1 MDFLSV
7 EAYAKSQGIHPR
19 TVQRRCQAGLIPGA
33 RKLGNNW
40 LIPRE
45 AESGNSELHGLESP
59 IPSTHYLTFASGQA
73 HDQLACLPINAA
85 HQLAQGLFAY
95 YRCDYEEALLA
106 FDQLTPSDEDYLV
119 GKLFS
124 LYAAISLGDFEG
136 YRRIR
141 PIFYPFKSK
150 SDQSSDRDQVMECFQ
165 ANIHVS
171 ISILHNLPDWLRKG
185 DLAALPASMRDL
197 AWYTYIKYLQVI
209 KDYRVML
216 VAAEARLSMQNPDTY
231 SLSDIYAYIYAA
243 LGHLKQD
250 NQDLARDRM
259 MTIMKLA
266 LPDRFIGPFVE
277 TLSTMQGLTERCLLD
292 AFPQYY
298 DRVVSQW
305 KKVFPQWVKAHNEL
319 SASSVSELLTL
330 REHQIALYA
339 VDGLTNQQIARKM
352 YLSLSTVK
360 NDLSSVYDKLGINC
374 RRQLKDLL

>member
-1 MDFLSV
+1 MGYLSV

-40 LIPRE
+40 LIPQE
-45 AESGNSELHGLESP
+45 AESATSDHHGLENP
-59 IPSTHYLTFASGQA
+59 LPATHYLTFASGQA
-73 HDQLACLPINAA
+73 DNQLESLPKNAA

-95 YRCDYEEALLA
+95 YRCEYDKALLA
-106 FDQLTPSDEDYLV
+106 FDRLVPTDEDYLV

-124 LYAAISLGDFEG
+124 LYAAISQGDFEG

-141 PIFYPFKSK
+141 PLFYTLQGKV
-150 SDQSSDRDQVMECFQ
+150 DQSSDRDQVMECFQ

-171 ISILHNLPDWLRKG
+171 ISVLHNLPDWLKKG
-185 DLAALPASMRDL
+185 DLAALPSSMRDL

-216 VAAEARLSMQNPDTY
+216 VAAEARLSLNEPGPY

-243 LGHLKQD
+243 LGHLKED

-305 KKVFPQWVKAHNEL
+305 KKVFPPMGQG
-319 SASSVSELLTL
+319 S
-330 REHQIALYA
+330 Q
-339 VDGLTNQQIARKM
+339 
-352 YLSLSTVK
+352 
-360 NDLSSVYDKLGINC
+360 
-374 RRQLKDLL
+374 